1 MDGMNRGTGIGV
13 MVFGFV
19 LVIVGA
25 IMRYAI
31 TVKTRGFNIHDA
43 GIILL
48 LAGIVIV
55 VVGLVVLFVGGR
67 SRSTLRESV
76 RETPEGQQRTEERTD
91 WDTP

>member
-1 MDGMNRGTGIGV
+1 MNRGTGIGL
-13 MVFGFV
+13 MVFGIV

-25 IMRYAI
+25 IMRFAVN
-31 TVKTRGFNIHDA
+31 VKTPGFNIHDA

-48 LAGIVIV
+48 LAGIGIFIVSLVI
-55 VVGLVVLFVGGR
+55 LVVGGR
-67 SRSTLRESV
+67 SRSTIRESV

>member
-1 MDGMNRGTGIGV
+1 
-13 MVFGFV
+13 MVFGIV

-25 IMRYAI
+25 IMRYAV

-48 LAGIVIV
+48 LAGIGIFIV
-55 VVGLVVLFVGGR
+55 SLFILFVGGR
-67 SRSTLRESV
+67 SRSTLRQSV

>member
-1 MDGMNRGTGIGV
+1 MNRGTGIGL
-13 MVFGFV
+13 MVFGIV

-25 IMRYAI
+25 IMRYA
-31 TVKTRGFNIHDA
+31 VNVQTRGFNIHDA

-48 LAGIVIV
+48 LAGIGIV
-55 VVGLVVLFVGGR
+55 VISLVILVVGGR
-67 SRSTLRESV
+67 SRSTVRESV

>member
-1 MDGMNRGTGIGV
+1 MNRGTGIGV

-25 IMRYAI
+25 IMRYAV

-43 GIILL
+43 GVILL
-48 LAGIVIV
+48 LAGIGIFV
-55 VVGLVVLFVGGR
+55 VSVLILVLGGR
-67 SRSTLRESV
+67 SRSTMRQEV
-76 RETPEGQQRTEERTD
+76 RETPEGQERTEERTD